1 MAPSAC
7 LLQSLLLSR
16 YSICHELITSAILTC
31 CFIFLLLIVIAII
44 TIFAINAGSGSAG
57 AYGSSQAVK
66 DVLGNLLTSVTLA
79 QPSDQ
84 DQQAIMQGLFPDLA
98 CLLPCAMCMLH
109 LVRRAAGQLPP
120 HHLATE

>member
-1 MAPSAC
+1 M
-7 LLQSLLLSR
+7 
-16 YSICHELITSAILTC
+16 
-31 CFIFLLLIVIAII
+31 
-44 TIFAINAGSGSAG
+44 
-57 AYGSSQAVK
+57 
-66 DVLGNLLTSVTLA
+66 LGNLLTSVTLA

-120 HHLATE
+120 HHLATEYAVLGSTSAQLLTPI